1 MLEPKLLHSI
11 RNQLLHVE
19 SVKGDCGIG
28 ETLHH
33 NLMHALREVHR
44 HLTHLA
50 AQVPMDVHDCL
61 HNVLYLGTAY
71 DCNQRTPTAVG
82 ILVGDYC
89 VQVSVGQGCLIDT
102 EIRTYVTREDKPL
115 LCMGLMLPSAEITQ
129 VILV

>member
-1 MLEPKLLHSI
+1 M
-11 RNQLLHVE
+11 
-19 SVKGDCGIG
+19 
-28 ETLHH
+28 
-33 NLMHALREVHR
+33 
-44 HLTHLA
+44 
-50 AQVPMDVHDCL
+50 
-61 HNVLYLGTAY
+61 
-71 DCNQRTPTAVG
+71 G